1 MQTIGGGGRV
11 VLIRHPGQGYRLPH
25 ARNHKLILV
34 K

>member
-25 ARNHKLILV
+25 ARDDKLILV